1 MQDKTSSSRVIKH
14 HPQIED
20 TEYSDSDDDDSRP
33 IPSPFSVI
41 GDDPIDPDEVDMT
54 EMEETAN
61 DDASNEDSDEEEES
75 GPLRNIEDQSITTEH
90 PLPWFG
96 FKITGDNVDKNIRPL
111 FQRSDHG
118 TISLHHFHSFAARDR
133 LDLSNLSGKDPDL
146 STAIGDINAEKF
158 LPSEQDIEIIKE
170 EFCILVARYDL
181 ANNNIMVTI
190 SSIIILCLQDPCSVL

>member
-1 MQDKTSSSRVIKH
+1 MVIKN

-41 GDDPIDPDEVDMT
+41 GDDLIDPDEVDMT
-54 EMEETAN
+54 EIEETAN
-61 DDASNEDSDEEEES
+61 DDASNEDCDEEEES
-75 GPLRNIEDQSITTEH
+75 GPSRNTEDQSITTEH
-90 PLPWFG
+90 LLPWFG
-96 FKITGDNVDKNIRPL
+96 FKITGDNIDKNIRAS

-118 TISLHHFHSFAARDR
+118 TVSLHHFHSFASRDR
-133 LDLSNLSGKDPDL
+133 LDLSNFSDKDPDL
-146 STAIGDINAEKF
+146 STVIGDIDAEKF

-181 ANNNIMVTI
+181 ANNIMVTL
-190 SSIIILCLQDPCSVL
+190 SSIIILCLQDPCSVFRIQ